1 MSSRLNMSFNDLVQ
15 TPTLS
20 SLLSGAVIT
29 GFATLVFFLWI
40 LQQCIR
46 RKKSRLPP
54 GPYPWPIIGNLHQ
67 LSLPAYRSLKN
78 LADKYGPIMFLR
90 LGSVPTVVVS
100 SSDIA
105 KQFLKTHDMV
115 FANRPSTATGKY
127 ISYNFKG
134 VVLTPYGDYWKHVR
148 KLCVTELLSAKRIE
162 SFKHVR
168 EEEVTAM
175 MRSIW
180 EESES
185 GTIAVNL
192 SKAFFTL
199 TTNIIWRIM
208 AGKKLSNDHFGG
220 DGKGFSDLMKKAN
233 KIFDSF
239 AEKVI
244 EDHIEH
250 RLDSTS
256 HAEVEA
262 EAEHGK
268 SFVDVLLQIQSKQQD
283 AKIGRETIKAIIFD
297 MFFAGVE
304 TTANTIDWAM
314 SELLRHPSEMK
325 RLQEEIQCV
334 VGKYRKVNYSD
345 VASLQYLHSVV
356 RETLRL
362 YPGGPLAVPHESSEA
377 VTVRGYHI
385 PKKTMLMV
393 NVWAIGRDPN
403 VWGKDASEFK
413 PERFMEEFG
422 GPDNYTDLT
431 STQDFRMLPFGA
443 GRRGCPGAA
452 MAIPMISLALVQLL
466 HSFNWRVEGDPSEL
480 DMKEAHAVS
489 LPREI
494 PLFAFPSLR
503 LPLGCP

>member
-29 GFATLVFFLWI
+29 GFATLVFFFWI

-46 RKKSRLPP
+46 RNKSRLPP

-268 SFVDVLLQIQSKQQD
+268 SFVDVLLQIQSEQQD

-297 MFFAGVE
+297 MFLARVE
-304 TTANTIDWAM
+304 TTVNTIDWAM
-314 SELLRHPSEMK
+314 SELLRHPPEMK
-325 RLQEEIQCV
+325 RLQEEICV
-334 VGKYRKVNYSD
+334 VCKYRKVNYSD

-431 STQDFRMLPFGA
+431 RTQDFRMLPFGA

-452 MAIPMISLALVQLL
+452 MAIPMISLALAQLL
-466 HSFNWRVEGDPSEL
+466 HSFNWRVEGDPSQL